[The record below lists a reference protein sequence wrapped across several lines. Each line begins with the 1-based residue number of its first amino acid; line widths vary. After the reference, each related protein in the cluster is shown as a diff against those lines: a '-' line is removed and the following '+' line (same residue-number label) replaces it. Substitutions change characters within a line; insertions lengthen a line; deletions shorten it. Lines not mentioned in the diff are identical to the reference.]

1 MRAGWALGAGVETPL
16 ELFDWFKPGQWTVK
30 TEYLYIDLGSAS
42 NSYNLNGIQHN
53 LTTEE
58 TNHIFRTG
66 VNYHFDAPVAAIQ

>member
-1 MRAGWALGAGVETPL
+1 
-16 ELFDWFKPGQWTVK
+16 LFDWFKPGQWSVK

-42 NSYNLNGIQHN
+42 NSYNLNGVAHT

-66 VNYHFDAPVAAIQ
+66 VNYHFDAPVTAKF